1 MNKIFTL
8 SLAAILCFLLAG
20 CNQPSLT
27 GMTVTK
33 RPPTQAY
40 PDVNNDQTQYID
52 DQNTDHQNST
62 QNNLLIYPNS
72 PTVTY
77 GQVALLGFNLN
88 NSGNK
93 ITVRPGEIIPAT
105 AMYLYYCPV
114 CQIGSINQIIVGIAG
129 EGAQACLYNGSIEA
143 QGAANFTLKAPQKPG
158 MYQVRFRYAQAYSC
172 QEAIKYWWNVDHAP
186 TAQATV
192 AIITVQ

>member
-1 MNKIFTL
+1 MKKFFML
-8 SLAAILCFLLAG
+8 SLSAIFCFLIAG

-33 RPPTQAY
+33 RPPTPAY
-40 PDVNNDQTQYID
+40 PVINNDQTQYID
-52 DQNTDHQNST
+52 DQNST
-62 QNNLLIYPNS
+62 NNNLLIYPNS
-72 PTVTY
+72 ATVTY

-93 ITVRPGEIIPAT
+93 ITVRPGEIIPTT

-114 CQIGSINQIIVGIAG
+114 CQMGSINQIIVGIAG
-129 EGAQACLYNGSIEA
+129 EGAQACLYNGSIEG
-143 QGAANFTLKAPQKPG
+143 QGAATFILKAPQKPG

>member
-1 MNKIFTL
+1 MNKFFTL
-8 SLAAILCFLLAG
+8 SLSALLCFLLTG
-20 CNQPSLT
+20 CNQPTLT

-33 RPPTQAY
+33 RPPIQAY
-40 PDVNNDQTQYID
+40 PVINTNNNQTQNTD
-52 DQNTDHQNST
+52 DQNTTN
-62 QNNLLIYPNS
+62 NNLLIYPNS

-93 ITVRPGEIIPAT
+93 IIVKPGEIIPAT

-114 CQIGSINQIIVGIAG
+114 CKDNSINQIIVGIAG
-129 EGAQACLYNGSIEA
+129 EGAQACLYNGSTEG
-143 QGAANFTLKAPQKPG
+143 QGAANFTLTAPQKPG
-158 MYQVRFRYAQAYSC
+158 VYQVRFRYAQAYSC
-172 QEAIKYWWNVDHAP
+172 QEAVKYWWNVDHAP

-192 AIITVQ
+192 AIIMVQ